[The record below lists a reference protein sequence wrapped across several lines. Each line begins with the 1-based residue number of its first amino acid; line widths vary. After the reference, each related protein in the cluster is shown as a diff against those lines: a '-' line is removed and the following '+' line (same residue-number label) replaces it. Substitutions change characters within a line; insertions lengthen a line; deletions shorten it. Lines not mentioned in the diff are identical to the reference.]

1 MKDVRT
7 SRRNGNAERDMQF
20 YPFDEY
26 IDGNT
31 VRKVHVRKE
40 QDDREEE
47 RRRKQKRKQNHAAR
61 KNREKAVHMNFGYVV
76 FLVTALVIAGVVL
89 IGYIN
94 LHAEITS
101 SVNRIAQKES
111 ELYTLRQSNDEYETR
126 INSSVDLE
134 EVKRIAMG
142 ELGMKYA
149 SEGQIVNVEGG
160 SDDYVRKYADI
171 P

>member
-1 MKDVRT
+1 MREVRT
-7 SRRNGNAERDMQF
+7 SMNQKNRNTDRNRQV

-31 VRKVHVRKE
+31 VRKVSVKERKE
-40 QDDREEE
+40 EEY
-47 RRRKQKRKQNHAAR
+47 RRKQNHVAR
-61 KNREKAVHMNFGYVV
+61 KNREKAVHMNLGYVM
-76 FLVTALVIAGVVL
+76 FLVTALVVAGVVL

-94 LHAEITS
+94 LQAEITS
-101 SVNRIAQKES
+101 SVNRISQKES
-111 ELYTLRQSNDEYETR
+111 ELYSLRQSNDEYETR

-134 EVKRIAMG
+134 EIKRVAIS

>member
-1 MKDVRT
+1 MSRSQGRQT
-7 SRRNGNAERDMQF
+7 SRNQADYRKMRQNSLDTYQ
-20 YPFDEY
+20 

-31 VRKVHVRKE
+31 VRKVRLE
-40 QDDREEE
+40 SILEEE
-47 RRRKQKRKQNHAAR
+47 PKNTRQSNTAR
-61 KNREKAVHMNFGYVV
+61 KNREKAVHMNMGYVV
-76 FLVTALVIAGVVL
+76 FLVAALMVAGIVL

-94 LHAEITS
+94 LQSDISNSIT
-101 SVNRIAQKES
+101 RISQKQS
-111 ELYTLRQSNDEYETR
+111 ELHRLRQDNDEYETR

-134 EVKRIAMG
+134 EIKRIALN

-160 SDDYVRKYADI
+160 NNDYVRKFAEI